1 MIKLVIF
8 YCPCFVLKTILKFL
22 FQMDYFFYCI
32 DDLKKLEETIKKVE
46 DNNIYNGFNI
56 NEHKKNVESLREF
69 YSYWSIHAEKV

>member
-1 MIKLVIF
+1 MTDKKITH
-8 YCPCFVLKTILKFL
+8 LKGFL
-22 FQMDYFFYCI
+22 I

-56 NEHKKNVESLREF
+56 NEHNKNVVSLREF

>member
-1 MIKLVIF
+1 MTDKKITH
-8 YCPCFVLKTILKFL
+8 LK
-22 FQMDYFFYCI
+22 DYLI

-56 NEHKKNVESLREF
+56 NEHKKNVESLKDF

>member
-1 MIKLVIF
+1 MADKKITH
-8 YCPCFVLKTILKFL
+8 LKGFL
-22 FQMDYFFYCI
+22 I

-56 NEHKKNVESLREF
+56 NEHNKNVESLKEF

>member
-1 MIKLVIF
+1 MTDKKITH
-8 YCPCFVLKTILKFL
+8 LKGFL
-22 FQMDYFFYCI
+22 I

-56 NEHKKNVESLREF
+56 NEHNKNVKSLKDF

>member
-1 MIKLVIF
+1 MP
-8 YCPCFVLKTILKFL
+8 Y
-22 FQMDYFFYCI
+22 
-32 DDLKKLEETIKKVE
+32 LKKLEETIKKVE